1 MNRSAHPLHSGSPTN
16 AGVSVKPQHL
26 ISFTKVFAVYWLP
39 QSWRRADA
47 EGDLRRDRAEGRR
60 HPLADRLQGRP
71 PIADLRDVPAHD
83 LGRVVVDRPEEPAP
97 ALALGV
103 EARRV
108 RAPHLIGPGRDDR
121 ARVRRVAMLVP
132 RPARHQE
139 VVRPHQAEHALAADA
154 DALGTQPEVH
164 LAMPLAVKRARRED
178 RANRDEQ
185 LRVGERRL
193 RAALP
198 AARGRHRDPD
208 GVDARA
214 RRVQCRT
221 DERQRIPP
229 LRPRAY
235 SSPER
240 FNFFNSSP

>member
-39 QSWRRADA
+39 QSWRRATP
-47 EGDLRRDRAEGRR
+47 RAAFGAIEPKAGALPWRIGSR
-60 HPLADRLQGRP
+60 PPP

-121 ARVRRVAMLVP
+121 AGVHRVAVLVP

-139 VVRPHQAEHALAADA
+139 VVRPHQAEHALA
-154 DALGTQPEVH
+154 
-164 LAMPLAVKRARRED
+164 
-178 RANRDEQ
+178 
-185 LRVGERRL
+185 
-193 RAALP
+193 
-198 AARGRHRDPD
+198 
-208 GVDARA
+208 
-214 RRVQCRT
+214 
-221 DERQRIPP
+221 
-229 LRPRAY
+229 
-235 SSPER
+235 
-240 FNFFNSSP
+240 